1 MAGRQPL
8 STRVYAAA
16 LKLYSAPFRR
26 RFAAGM
32 IQAFEWRMAKAR
44 ERGRLAVA
52 ALAVATAADT
62 TRNAAGERLAH
73 LRALRGFASD
83 MRVSVRRMARQ
94 PGESLVAIA
103 TLAVGIGAVT
113 AIFGIVHAVLLSPL
127 PFPESGR
134 VVAVLGSLS
143 GRPAG
148 VSLPNVRDL
157 DRALGTFE
165 ALTPFSA
172 QSVNLTGIAEPD
184 RIRGGFVTSG
194 FFDVVATPPA
204 LGRALGPEDDAPGA
218 APVAV
223 LSHEAWQRR
232 FGGAGDVLARRL
244 TLNNAVYSVVGVMPR
259 GFDFPIDE
267 VEIWLP
273 MRAFTGRV
281 TRDAHNFFVVGRLRG
296 GATLADAQAEASSAA
311 GELARRY
318 PGNEGMALAVRPLQ
332 DTLTTDSRAPLGLLF
347 AMVTLMLLAAC
358 VNVAGLKAGA
368 TISRS
373 REIATRAALGAG
385 RLRLAAQMIGE
396 SVIAGCLGALAGVA
410 VAAAALQVIVRTS
423 ALGVYGLERASVNLT
438 VLLFAVGAGMLAGA
452 LAGLLPALHWS
463 RLTAAS
469 PFRDGT
475 RVTGAAGGLRSLLV
489 VAQIALAVVTL
500 TVAGLLMR
508 SYARLASVD
517 PGFNSERVLSLE
529 YRLPRNKY
537 ADPAAQ
543 AAFHAQVLEKVRAVP
558 GVVDAASVRALP
570 FSGNGSTTDYRLGPA
585 DRESR
590 RAGINTVSD
599 RFFETLAIPIVRG
612 RAIDAR
618 DRAGSPPAIVVSASF
633 ARRNWPGAD
642 PVGQAVHFDGAGIVA
657 TVVGVAG
664 DVRHSALDDRS
675 LDAMYVGN
683 AQNPGIFMTLAVKT
697 EGQPLAVADAV
708 RAAVW
713 SVDPDQPMW
722 KIRSLASLV
731 DASLGRERFL
741 LRALAFFAVSATVLA
756 LLATYG
762 SVVQSVTRR
771 RREIG
776 VRLALGARPASVLA
790 LVMRGALRL
799 CGAGIVVGA
808 AAALAVAPGLRAFL
822 YGIGPADP
830 ATFAGACLLLFIASV
845 VACWVP
851 ARRAL
856 AVDPVVALRES

>member
-1 MAGRQPL
+1 MIGRQPR
-8 STRVYAAA
+8 STRIYAAA
-16 LKLYSAPFRR
+16 LKLYSTAFRR

-32 IQAFEWRMAKAR
+32 IQAFEWRMANAR
-44 ERGRLAVA
+44 ARGRLAVA
-52 ALAVATAADT
+52 ALAAATAADVT
-62 TRNAAGERLAH
+62 LNAAGERLGH
-73 LRALRGFASD
+73 LRALRGFAAD
-83 MRVSVRRMARQ
+83 MRVSVRRMIRQ
-94 PGESLVAIA
+94 PGESLVTIA
-103 TLAVGIGAVT
+103 TLAVGIGSVT
-113 AIFGIVHAVLLSPL
+113 AIFGIVHAVLLSAL
-127 PFPESGR
+127 PFPESDR
-134 VVAVLGSLS
+134 VVAVLGSFS
-143 GRPAG
+143 GRPSG
-148 VSLPNVRDL
+148 VSLANAQDL
-157 DRALGTFE
+157 DRSLRTFE

-194 FFDVVATPPA
+194 FFGVVAMPPA
-204 LGRALGPEDDAPGA
+204 LGRALRPEDDVQGA

-232 FGGAGDVLARRL
+232 FGGAGDVLSRRL
-244 TLNNAVYSVVGVMPR
+244 TLNNVTYSVVGVMPR
-259 GFDFPIDE
+259 GFAFPVDAI
-267 VEIWLP
+267 EIWLP
-273 MRAFTGRV
+273 VRAYTGSA
-281 TRDAHNFFVVGRLRG
+281 TRDAHNFLVVGRLQRG
-296 GATLADAQAEASSAA
+296 VTLAEAQAEATSAA
-311 GELARRY
+311 GDLSRMY
-318 PGNEGMALAVRPLQ
+318 PGNEGLAIALQPLQ
-332 DTLTTDSRAPLGLLF
+332 ETLTTGSRAPLGLLF
-347 AMVTLMLLAAC
+347 AMVTLMLVAAC
-358 VNVAGLKAGA
+358 VNVAGLKVGA

-396 SVIAGCLGALAGVA
+396 SVIAGSIGALAGVA

-423 ALGVYGLERASVNLT
+423 ALGVYGFERASINGT
-438 VLLFAVGAGMLAGA
+438 VLLFAVGAGLLAGA
-452 LAGLLPALHWS
+452 LSGLLPALHWS

-500 TVAGLLMR
+500 AAAGLLMR

-537 ADPAAQ
+537 GDPAAQ

-570 FSGNGSTTDYRLGPA
+570 FSGNGGTAGYRLGPA
-585 DRESR
+585 DRETR
-590 RAGINTVSD
+590 RTGINTVSD
-599 RFFETLAIPIVRG
+599 RYFDTLGIPIVRG
-612 RAIDAR
+612 RALDAR

-633 ARRNWPGAD
+633 ARRNWPDGD
-642 PVGQAVHFDGAGIVA
+642 PLGKQVYFDVGIVA
-657 TVVGVAG
+657 TIVGVAG

-675 LDAMYVGN
+675 LDAIYTVN

-697 EGQPLAVADAV
+697 EGHPLAVADAV

-713 SVDPDQPMW
+713 AVDPEQPMW
-722 KIRSLASLV
+722 KIRSLGSLV

-741 LRALAFFAVSATVLA
+741 LRVLAFFAVSATILA

-762 SVVQSVTRR
+762 SVVQSVSRR

-799 CGAGIVVGA
+799 CGAGILIGA
-808 AAALAVAPGLRAFL
+808 AAALAIAPGLRAFL

-830 ATFAGACLLLFIASV
+830 ATFGSACLLLFIASV
-845 VACWVP
+845 AACWVP

-856 AVDPVVALRES
+856 AVDPVVALRDG

>member
-1 MAGRQPL
+1 MIGRQPL

-16 LKLYSAPFRR
+16 LRLYSAAFRR

-32 IQAFEWRMAKAR
+32 VQAFEWRMANAR

-52 ALAVATAADT
+52 ALAAATAADVT
-62 TRNAAGERLAH
+62 INAAGERLGH
-73 LRALRGFASD
+73 LRALRGFAAD
-83 MRVSVRRMARQ
+83 MRVSVRRMIRQ
-94 PGESLVAIA
+94 PGESLVSIA
-103 TLAVGIGAVT
+103 TLAVGIGSVT

-127 PFPESGR
+127 PFPESDR
-134 VVAVLGSLS
+134 VVAVLGSFS
-143 GRPAG
+143 GRPSG
-148 VSLPNVRDL
+148 VSLANAQDL
-157 DRALGTFE
+157 DRSLRTFE
-165 ALTPFSA
+165 ALTPFAA

-184 RIRGGFVTSG
+184 RIRGGFVASG

-204 LGRALGPEDDAPGA
+204 LGRALGPEDDVQGA

-232 FGGAGDVLARRL
+232 FGGAGGVLSRRL
-244 TLNNAVYSVVGVMPR
+244 TLNNVVYSVVGVMPR
-259 GFDFPIDE
+259 GFAFPVDE
-267 VEIWLP
+267 IEIWLP
-273 MRAFTGRV
+273 VRAYTGSV
-281 TRDAHNFFVVGRLRG
+281 TRDAHNFFVVGRLQRDV
-296 GATLADAQAEASSAA
+296 TLAEAQAEASSAA
-311 GELARRY
+311 GELSRMY
-318 PGNEGMALAVRPLQ
+318 PGNEGLAIAVQPLQ
-332 DTLTTDSRAPLGLLF
+332 ETLTTGSRAPLGLLF
-347 AMVTLMLLAAC
+347 AMVTLMLVAAC
-358 VNVAGLKAGA
+358 VNVAGLKVGA

-396 SVIAGCLGALAGVA
+396 SVVGGCIGALAGVA
-410 VAAAALQVIVRTS
+410 IAAVALQVIVRTS
-423 ALGVYGLERASVNLT
+423 ALGVYGFERASINGT

-452 LAGLLPALHWS
+452 LSGLLPALHWS

-500 TVAGLLMR
+500 AAAGLLMR

-529 YRLPRNKY
+529 YRLPRNRY
-537 ADPAAQ
+537 GDPAAQ
-543 AAFHAQVLEKVRAVP
+543 AAFHTQVLEKVRAVP

-570 FSGNGSTTDYRLGPA
+570 FSGNGGTTGYRLGPA
-585 DRESR
+585 DRETR
-590 RAGINTVSD
+590 RSGINTVSD
-599 RFFETLAIPIVRG
+599 RYFDTLAIPIVRG
-612 RAIDAR
+612 RALDAR
-618 DRAGSPPAIVVSASF
+618 DRAGSPPAVVVSASF
-633 ARRNWPGAD
+633 ARRNWPDGD
-642 PVGQAVHFDGAGIVA
+642 PLGLPVHFDDVGIVA

-675 LDAMYVGN
+675 LDAIYAVN

-713 SVDPDQPMW
+713 EVDPEQPMW
-722 KIRSLASLV
+722 KIRSLGSLV

-741 LRALAFFAVSATVLA
+741 LRALAFFAVSATILA

-762 SVVQSVTRR
+762 SVVQSVSRR

-799 CGAGIVVGA
+799 CGAGILIGA

-822 YGIGPADP
+822 YGIGPTDP
-830 ATFAGACLLLFIASV
+830 ATFGGACLLLFIASV
-845 VACWVP
+845 AACWVP